1 MGLCHPRGCPQT
13 KKVPGEGGVVLGQS
27 RPSFPTSKPKAVI
40 LRPVS
45 QCRDDKEKPLRPV
58 LAGTHSQGF
67 TVTLS

>member
-45 QCRDDKEKPLRPV
+45 QCRDDKWKPLRPV
-58 LAGTHSQGF
+58 LAETHSQGF